1 MAELKNT
8 RIFGVLAL
16 FMLVSTFCIG
26 FFGIIIYSTTAA
38 LIYFIFI
45 SLLLILFAY
54 AFCAKCPV
62 RSKCVHV
69 LMGLITQILPG
80 RIESPYTKQEM
91 FIVIIF
97 FTFLVLFPQYW
108 LIQNSVLFLVF
119 WGLFIGECIFT
130 HFTCCKG
137 CGNIYCKL
145 RINQ

>member
-54 AFCAKCPV
+54 AFCAKCPYAPNV
-62 RSKCVHV
+62 SMC
-69 LMGLITQILPG
+69 L
-80 RIESPYTKQEM
+80 
-91 FIVIIF
+91 
-97 FTFLVLFPQYW
+97 W
-108 LIQNSVLFLVF
+108 A
-119 WGLFIGECIFT
+119 
-130 HFTCCKG
+130 
-137 CGNIYCKL
+137 
-145 RINQ
+145 